1 MPGQDG
7 IKVEGLGDA
16 LRALKAIGVPTAE
29 VSAAS
34 QEAADIVAASARGLV
49 PTRSGALRATIRSK
63 KQARKVLV
71 SAGNNTKVPYA
82 NVIHWGWFYDRNNFI
97 QKNILPNPFF
107 SRALGITRNEVYK
120 AYFMNINKLY
130 NKYSKGAPR
139 GDQ

>member
-7 IKVEGLGDA
+7 IKVEGLSDA

-34 QEAADIVAASARGLV
+34 QEAADIVASASRGLV
-49 PTRSGALRATIRSK
+49 PVRSGALRSTIRSK

-82 NVIHWGWFYDRNNFI
+82 NVIHWGWFYDRNNFV
-97 QKNILPNPFF
+97 QKNIMPNPFF

-120 AYFMNINKLY
+120 TYFMNINKLY
-130 NKYSKGAPR
+130 NRYSKGAPR
-139 GDQ
+139 GDE

>member
-1 MPGQDG
+1 MADESGL
-7 IKVEGLGDA
+7 KVVGLSDA
-16 LRALKAIGVPTAE
+16 LRALKTIGVPAAE

-34 QEAADIVAASARGLV
+34 QEAADIVASSARTLV
-49 PTRSGALRATIRSK
+49 PVRSGALRSTIRSK

-82 NVIHWGWFYDRNNFI
+82 NAIHWGWFYDRKNFV
-97 QKNILPNPFF
+97 QKNIMPNPFF

-120 AYFMNINKLY
+120 TYFMNINKLY
-130 NKYSKGAPR
+130 NRYSKGAPR